1 VTGLHTEH
9 YYKSFAFKTVIR
21 LIVTYLI
28 PLIVLTFYFHFQYR
42 VLIRESRL
50 HHLRSI
56 AEYQA
61 NILDLFLRE
70 RITNLADLIDDPK
83 IEIPPSSDVLK
94 TWLEKLKNAS
104 DAFEDIGFFDPTG
117 RQIAYF
123 GPYPQLEQKDYAA
136 EPWYIALK
144 EKKEPFIITDIYL
157 GFRQTPHFTLAV
169 SRLIDEQY
177 CVLKTT
183 LIPAK
188 IYEYLASIQ
197 DANGAYVSIVNQ
209 NGYYQMVK
217 PRLGTLLDSSSILP
231 PSTPRSGTKEVW
243 MKGRLIPYGY
253 SWLRIA
259 NWTLIVQTDD
269 SGSQAFLSGTYWGM
283 LFVSLGVILLLVV
296 VILIRGRH
304 LVQFQKEVDQ
314 TKAQLE
320 HAAKLAS
327 LGELAAGIAH
337 EINNPLAIVAEEAGL
352 MKDLMNPQFGEEASQ
367 EEMLSH
373 LDEIRQAAFRCRDIT
388 RKLLSFARKSDFHPE
403 ACNLHA
409 LIDDVADGLLGNEIA
424 LSSIEFVRKYRL
436 EDPYLFLDGNQLRQ
450 VLLNIL
456 KNAIDAI
463 APPGKIAVETCL
475 EGKEVQIRISDTGKG
490 IPPEKID
497 KIFMPFFTTK
507 DVGKGTGLG
516 LSVSFGIVKNMG
528 GSLRVQSELGI
539 GSTFIV
545 VLPMRKSEFEG

>member
-1 VTGLHTEH
+1 MTNLRSEL
-9 YYKSFAFKTVIR
+9 YYKNLAFKTVIR

-28 PLIVLTFYFHFQYR
+28 PLIVLTIYFHLQYR
-42 VLIRESRL
+42 ALIRESRL
-50 HHLRSI
+50 HHLQSI

-70 RITNLADLIDDPK
+70 RIANLAELIDDPK
-83 IEIPPSSDVLK
+83 LEIPPSSDALK
-94 TWLEKLKNAS
+94 NSLEKLKNAS
-104 DAFEDIGFFDPTG
+104 DAFEDIGFFDPAG
-117 RQIAYF
+117 LQIAYS
-123 GPYPQLEQKDYAA
+123 GPYPQLEKKNYAS
-136 EPWYIALK
+136 EPWYISLR
-144 EKKEPFIITDIYL
+144 EKKERFIITDIYL

-169 SRLIDEQY
+169 SRTIDGQY

-188 IYEYLASIQ
+188 IYEYLATIQ
-197 DANGAYVSIVNQ
+197 DANGAFVSIVNQ

-217 PRLGTLLDSSSILP
+217 PRLGTLLDSSAILP
-231 PSTPRSGTKEVW
+231 PTAPRNGTKEVW
-243 MKGRLIPYGY
+243 MNGRLVPYGY

-269 SGSQAFLSGTYWGM
+269 SGSQAHLGGTYWGM
-283 LFVSLGVILLLVV
+283 LLVSLAVILLLIV
-296 VILIRGRH
+296 VILIRGWH

-320 HAAKLAS
+320 HASKLAS

-409 LIDDVADGLLGNEIA
+409 LIDDVADGLLGNELA
-424 LSSIEFVRKYRL
+424 LSGIEFVRNYRL
-436 EDPYLFLDGNQLRQ
+436 EDPFLFLDGNQLRQ
-450 VLLNIL
+450 VLLNLL

-463 APPGKIAVETCL
+463 KPPGTIAVETSL
-475 EGKEVQIRISDTGKG
+475 EDKEVHLKISDTGKG
-490 IPPEKID
+490 IPPEAID
-497 KIFMPFFTTK
+497 KIFLPFFTTK

-528 GSLRVQSELGI
+528 GSLQVQSELGK

-545 VLPMRKSEFEG
+545 ALPMRKSELEG